1 MFTVLAEHI
10 VNALCNN
17 STIEEENRG
26 LYQYGFFI
34 LLTRVFFFLLSIL
47 YGVILSMIWESVL
60 FYLLLSLVRGY
71 AGGIHAS
78 REWICTTCT
87 SLTLLVGV
95 LLINWFSKWDSIAVP
110 LVILVVGAAVIGLV
124 CPIDSAEKP
133 LDQSEKKRYQ
143 RITWVILGGLLG
155 ASIVSLVVMFP
166 PLLHVCAT
174 VVAVETVLAMLGK
187 TKEKRRQNL
196 AKTP

>member
-1 MFTVLAEHI
+1 
-10 VNALCNN
+10 
-17 STIEEENRG
+17 
-26 LYQYGFFI
+26 
-34 LLTRVFFFLLSIL
+34 
-47 YGVILSMIWESVL
+47 MIWESVL

-78 REWICTTCT
+78 REWVCTTCT

-110 LVILVVGAAVIGLV
+110 MVILVVGAAAIGLV

-143 RITWVILGGLLG
+143 RITWMILGILLA
-155 ASIVSLVVMFP
+155 ASIISSLAMFP
-166 PLLHVCAT
+166 SVLHICAT
-174 VVAVETVLAMLGK
+174 AVAIETVLALLGRA
-187 TKEKRRQNL
+187 KEKSRHNL
-196 AKTP
+196 ADNTP